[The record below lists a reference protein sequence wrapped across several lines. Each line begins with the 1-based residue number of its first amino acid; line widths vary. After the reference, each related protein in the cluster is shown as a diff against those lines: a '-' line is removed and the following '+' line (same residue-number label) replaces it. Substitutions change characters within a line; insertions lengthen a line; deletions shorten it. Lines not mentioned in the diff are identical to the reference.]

1 MPNDLHLVML
11 HSVDITGM
19 PALFLKGNTG
29 TVDLGDREMGAMTG
43 KRGDCGLD
51 VLYKRRINLI
61 N

>member
-1 MPNDLHLVML
+1 ML

-51 VLYKRRINLI
+51 VLHKRRINLI